1 MQKLI
6 SSLCL
11 VGVEESLFTPLSI
24 SPLWSERH
32 PHLLKQNLLSPAMW
46 QDPCLPLQSYTIIAL
61 IMSWFANN
69 LCSRIPE
76 GADSK
81 CSLLAS
87 KPELPNHSLEDC
99 ACGMCSNKFHS
110 WVSSI
115 LKFKNKALDQ
125 RAYRGHSLW
134 KCIWGNHPLVSEE
147 EKGNAWE
154 VMKRELWGRV
164 DRAGIILFRQ
174 EIVMKLPA
182 KHSHSPKVSCG
193 IW

>member
-1 MQKLI
+1 MSYAMLYRIFATLIKSVSLAVDLQENSSAVVFQKHAKTN
-6 SSLCL
+6 
-11 VGVEESLFTPLSI
+11 LFFVPGRGRRVTFYTHLSM

-61 IMSWFANN
+61 IMSWFAND

-134 KCIWGNHPLVSEE
+134 QCIWGNHPLVSEE

-154 VMKRELWGRV
+154 VMKR
-164 DRAGIILFRQ
+164 
-174 EIVMKLPA
+174 
-182 KHSHSPKVSCG
+182 
-193 IW
+193 